1 MSTPIL
7 DTARDVLLTEAGA
20 LTRLADALPP
30 DFEHAVEMVFGR
42 PGKVV
47 VSGVGKSGHIARK
60 MAATLSSTG
69 SPAFFIHP
77 TDAAHGDLGMIEEAD
92 TALLI
97 SNSGETTELLVII
110 EYCKRFDI
118 PIIGIS
124 SVPGSTLMLASDCE
138 LLLPKVPEACPIRLA
153 PMSSTT
159 MTLALGDA
167 LAAALIRKRGF
178 SSTDF
183 GVFHPGGKLGT
194 QLTRVGQIMHE
205 GDRLPLLAPDVPM
218 KDAVLAISERGFG
231 SAGIVEDGKLVGI
244 ITDGDLRRQID
255 GLFERTAGDIMTTAP
270 ITTTTDVP
278 VGRALSIIEEHAVT
292 ALFVTNAD
300 NEPIGIIHLHDLLR
314 LGVK

>member
-1 MSTPIL
+1 
-7 DTARDVLLTEAGA
+7 
-20 LTRLADALPP
+20 
-30 DFEHAVEMVFGR
+30 
-42 PGKVV
+42 
-47 VSGVGKSGHIARK
+47 
-60 MAATLSSTG
+60 
-69 SPAFFIHP
+69 
-77 TDAAHGDLGMIEEAD
+77 
-92 TALLI
+92 
-97 SNSGETTELLVII
+97 
-110 EYCKRFDI
+110 
-118 PIIGIS
+118 
-124 SVPGSTLMLASDCE
+124 
-138 LLLPKVPEACPIRLA
+138 
-153 PMSSTT
+153 

-218 KDAVLAISERGFG
+218 KDAVLAISEKGFG